1 MYAVSSRFLQA
12 LTTSHSIVARA
23 DAFYEGALSLADLP
37 IQDGAVT
44 IDRGSKIRRTLSL
57 TISDPKYLPWNALDP
72 LAVYGQTLVV
82 SRGIRFSNGITE
94 SVPLGTFRIEEPQ
107 GDVHFGP
114 VTLTGKS
121 SECHVID
128 DKFMTPK
135 STVGYGNCVDAI
147 TALIRE
153 TLPDSIIVNATADGR
168 NPTCAIT
175 TWDANADR
183 WDAVQQ
189 IALAMQADIYV
200 DALDRFVIVDIPEVL
215 SSRVVWD
222 IAEGEGGTLM
232 SASRQMSRTA
242 VYNAVVASGEN
253 TASNSAPISAV
264 AYDNDPNSPTRW
276 GGPFGRV
283 PKFISSSLWT
293 GVGACQS
300 AADYAL
306 FDAIAPNVATT
317 IDSIPNPALEGGD
330 CLRIAYA
337 SRKELF
343 ILQSA
348 VVPLTAEGS
357 FSVTLRG
364 GKEDD
369 SS

>member
-1 MYAVSSRFLQA
+1 MYTVTPRFLET
-12 LTTSHSIVARA
+12 LTTSHSMVARA
-23 DAFYEGALSLADLP
+23 DVHYAGALLKADIP
-37 IQDGAVT
+37 IADGSVT
-44 IDRGSKIRRTLSL
+44 IDRGSKIRRSLSL
-57 TISDPKYLPWNALDP
+57 TVSDPALLPWNAIDP

-82 SRGIRFSNGITE
+82 SRGIRYSNGLSE
-94 SVPLGTFRIEEPQ
+94 MVPLGTFRIDEPQ

-121 SECHVID
+121 SECYIID
-128 DKFMTPK
+128 DKFLTPK
-135 STVGYGNCVDAI
+135 TTRGYANCVDAMS
-147 TALIRE
+147 ALIRE
-153 TLPDSIIVNATADGR
+153 TLPDAVIVNATAGGR
-168 NPTCAIT
+168 NPAVAIT

-189 IALAMQADIYV
+189 IALSMQAEIYV
-200 DALDRFVIVDIPEVL
+200 DALDRFVIADVPEVL

-222 IAEGEGGTLM
+222 INEGEGGTLM

-253 TASNSAPISAV
+253 TASNSAPVSAV
-264 AYDNDPNSPTRW
+264 AYDSSPTSPTRW

-293 GVGACQS
+293 TAGACQ
-300 AADYAL
+300 AAANYAL
-306 FDAIAPNVATT
+306 FDAIAPNVTT
-317 IDSIPNPALEGGD
+317 SIDSIPNPALEGGD
-330 CLRIAYA
+330 CLRIGYA

-348 VVPLTAEGS
+348 TVPLTAEGS
-357 FSVTLRG
+357 FSIGLRG
-364 GKEDD
+364 GKEDT
-369 SS
+369 S